1 MMATCADCV
10 HVELCKDFISSLTE
24 GLELDKSDV
33 EFINKELNQDDAD
46 KGTCDH
52 FLDRARV
59 AALPCKVG
67 DTVYRLIHGTIDEY
81 KVVSINYYVCSTFTD
96 YTITSKHLSAPVNF
110 NFGVDA
116 IGKIV
121 FLSRE
126 EAEQALKGA
135 RGR

>member
-1 MMATCADCV
+1 MMASCKDCV
-10 HVELCKDFISSLTE
+10 HYEVCMNFAKMLFSAFNASE
-24 GLELDKSDV
+24 
-33 EFINKELNQDDAD
+33 DDAQD
-46 KGTCDH
+46 LLKICKGDATVCND
-52 FLDRARV
+52 FADRARV

-110 NFGVDA
+110 NFDVNA

-126 EAEQALKGA
+126 EAEQALGA
-135 RGR
+135 